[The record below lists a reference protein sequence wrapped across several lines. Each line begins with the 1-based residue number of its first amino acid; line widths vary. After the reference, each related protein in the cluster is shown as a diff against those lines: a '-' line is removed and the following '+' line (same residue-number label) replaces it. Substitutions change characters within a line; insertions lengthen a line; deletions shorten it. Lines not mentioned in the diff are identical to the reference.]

1 MNEKFYAVLTHQGTA
16 KLANA
21 IALGTQLKITQM
33 AVGDGG
39 GSLPLPEA
47 SQTQLIGERRRA
59 ALNSLSLDPINTHQ
73 LIAEQVIP
81 ETEGGWWIREIGLF
95 DSDDTLIALANCPET
110 YKPQL
115 QQGSGRTQTSRM
127 ILIVS
132 STAAVTLKID
142 PAVVLATRQYVDD
155 KVIEVKVYADK
166 LLSAHE
172 KSRNHPDASKT
183 EKGFVTLSSA
193 TDSDSET
200 AAATPKA
207 VKTAYQ
213 LARDANNNANSKL
226 AKEQNGADIL
236 NKSLFIKN
244 LGLTAAASMSVG
256 TTANTLMKGDDTG
269 VVRLDNWQKTVKA
282 KDLDGEPRYTTTID
296 FTGLSTERYYP
307 VWWQNPANA
316 GANSWLTIHRPYH
329 YDGHKNPFGAGV
341 THLAGLLVQLEGGDC
356 GWGGDAHYLTIKR
369 LHQSYRKTV
378 KAIRF
383 RMLSVVRPVDGNYP
397 LHTGYTAGAVADC
410 PTRSGCYL
418 RGGLTYFVTSN
429 FGGIFSSREEGKV
442 EMSRHTTAGGGK
454 TKTKVEDA
462 VHIGVAFE
470 VRYMAKSFAASDPNL
485 GDDYEDATLPY
496 SLDYDKRY
504 EAKKGS

>member
-1 MNEKFYAVLTHQGTA
+1 MNEKFYALLTHQGAA

-21 IALGTQLKITQM
+21 TALGTQLKITQM

-39 GSLPLPEA
+39 GSLPTPDA

-115 QQGSGRTQTSRM
+115 QQGSGRTQTLRM

-193 TDSDSET
+193 TDSDSE
-200 AAATPKA
+200 
-207 VKTAYQ
+207 
-213 LARDANNNANSKL
+213 
-226 AKEQNGADIL
+226 
-236 NKSLFIKN
+236 
-244 LGLTAAASMSVG
+244 TAAASMSVG